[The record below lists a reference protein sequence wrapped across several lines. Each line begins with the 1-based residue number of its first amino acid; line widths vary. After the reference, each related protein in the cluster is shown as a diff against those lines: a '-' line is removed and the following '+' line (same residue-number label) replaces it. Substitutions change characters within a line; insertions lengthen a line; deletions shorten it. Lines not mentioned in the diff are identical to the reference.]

1 MAKLEKNDGN
11 SKQAN
16 RSTTSWINDVHHDDV
31 TDLKPNL
38 LSPPA
43 SITILLTPHF
53 GQYKLD
59 KNFYM
64 SKMEQVFL

>member
-16 RSTTSWINDVHHDDV
+16 LSTTSWINDVHHDDV

-43 SITILLTPHF
+43 SITSLLTPTT
-53 GQYKLD
+53 LWAI
-59 KNFYM
+59 
-64 SKMEQVFL
+64 